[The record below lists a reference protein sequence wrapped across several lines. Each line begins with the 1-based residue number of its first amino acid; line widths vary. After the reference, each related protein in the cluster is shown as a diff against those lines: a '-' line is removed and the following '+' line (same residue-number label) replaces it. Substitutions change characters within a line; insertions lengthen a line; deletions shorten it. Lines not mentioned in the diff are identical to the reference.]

1 MKRDFLFIFFFFPS
15 RPLVYSSGLFFHKVS
30 PKIHIKIETKIL
42 DEGRK
47 FYGNITIN
55 LELPVNTSAA
65 ADLEQSGRPMGQC
78 AGPIWKCDG

>member
-1 MKRDFLFIFFFFPS
+1 MKSFFHFLFLSFP
-15 RPLVYSSGLFFHKVS
+15 LTGAFQWTFFHAVS

-55 LELPVNTSAA
+55 LELPVNTSVA
-65 ADLEQSGRPMGQC
+65 ADLEQSGCPMEQR

>member
-1 MKRDFLFIFFFFPS
+1 MQDGPEK
-15 RPLVYSSGLFFHKVS
+15 SGLFFLS
-30 PKIHIKIETKIL
+30 ENIFLIIFSKIHINIETKIL

>member
-1 MKRDFLFIFFFFPS
+1 MKRFSFHFLFLSFP
-15 RPLVYSSGLFFHKVS
+15 PTGAFQWAFFHAVS

-65 ADLEQSGRPMGQC
+65 ADLEQSGCPMEQC
-78 AGPIWKCDG
+78 ACSIWKCDG

>member
-1 MKRDFLFIFFFFPS
+1 MKRFSFHFLFLSFP
-15 RPLVYSSGLFFHKVS
+15 PTGPFQWAFFHTVS

-47 FYGNITIN
+47 IYGNITIN

-65 ADLEQSGRPMGQC
+65 ADLEQSGCPMEQC
-78 AGPIWKCDG
+78 TGPIWKCDG